1 MAKMPKD
8 DLTSTGSVSKEA
20 ANYRMGDAQGDR
32 CETCAHYLPAQGMCD
47 QVEGAINPG
56 GLSDFFE
63 PKELGQTEAPAGLE
77 EMLFA
82 GGPTGGPPN
91 PITGGAL

>member
-8 DLTSTGSVSKEA
+8 DLTSAGAATKEA

-32 CETCAHYLPAQGMCD
+32 CEVCAHFLAAQGMCD
-47 QVEGAINPG
+47 QVEGAVNPG

-63 PKELGQTEAPAGLE
+63 PKELGQTQAPAGLE
-77 EMLFA
+77 EMLFGGGEA
-82 GGPTGGPPN
+82 GGMPGLPPGGVV
-91 PITGGAL
+91 